1 MQISNVRIYGKN
13 ESCVASGYPFR
24 TDLPAKSVDPSPKDI
39 DRAKRLSCLD
49 DGHDVFLQGIII
61 QFDLT
66 CSIKMWTQLERYH
79 FINFVSSQSTMHK
92 IECMRIYPDS
102 ANSNVDPRI
111 LSILLELQTAYKLKK
126 SEENLMKLL
135 YSVPVGFFVTAR
147 LTSNLRQLKTIY
159 RQRKNHQLVEWR
171 DFCKWILNVFYQVDL
186 AC

>member
-1 MQISNVRIYGKN
+1 MQVSNVRIYGKN

-24 TDLPAKSVDPSPKDI
+24 TDLPANSIDPSPKDI

-49 DGHDVFLQGIII
+49 DGHDVFLQGVIV

-79 FINFVSSQSTMHK
+79 FMNFVSSQSTMHK
-92 IECMRIYPDS
+92 IEKMRINPDA
-102 ANSNVDPRI
+102 ANMNVDPRI
-111 LSILLELQTAYKLKK
+111 LAILHELQDAYNSKK
-126 SEENLMKLL
+126 SEENFLKLI
-135 YSVPVGFFVTAR
+135 YSVPVGFLLTAR

-159 RQRKNHQLVEWR
+159 KQRKNHRLDEWR
-171 DFCKWILNVFYQVDL
+171 DFCKWITSVFYQVDL